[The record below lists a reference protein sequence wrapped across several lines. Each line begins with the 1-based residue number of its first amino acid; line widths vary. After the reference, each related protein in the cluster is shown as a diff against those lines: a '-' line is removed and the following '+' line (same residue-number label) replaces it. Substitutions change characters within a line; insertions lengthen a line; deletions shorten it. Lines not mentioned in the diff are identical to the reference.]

1 MKHNSV
7 LVYEDFFMTKE
18 DGRTPEIPL
27 YVDETQ
33 TAGYEIDIRAKH
45 FHAVHIVL
53 PLYPGVH
60 SELIVFMIP
69 ELHMHTQP
77 QLPPPYKLH
86 EKNKPAFSFEAFLYS
101 LRYLNPTLPA
111 EMLRQRAEEIWIQ
124 LSRETSPAF
133 LPPWLLLHQRIY
145 KIAAEVFEKH
155 TSCSVSDAAC
165 RTASSPTLEQG
176 QWQRFLQACVPVCA
190 ADEQNS
196 VEAALYN
203 QLHMEVTSTD
213 SAAAKDKINSRK
225 RALQALVNA
234 LPKEPVQLL
243 PWDAWELLLQE
254 TTGSYEILK
263 LFLGKSLLYAWLSQ
277 SQSSRTAVSKAEWT
291 QCLKKE
297 AKNLYHRLQ
306 DTDILKREPP
316 VLREQLKESDVEAL
330 LRKVL
335 KVYHKIQDNAS
346 FTENVCAFQRL
357 LSLPIDGVLHDRDC
371 RLLLEISEELNI
383 PPI

>member
-1 MKHNSV
+1 M
-7 LVYEDFFMTKE
+7 
-18 DGRTPEIPL
+18 
-27 YVDETQ
+27 
-33 TAGYEIDIRAKH
+33 
-45 FHAVHIVL
+45 
-53 PLYPGVH
+53 
-60 SELIVFMIP
+60 
-69 ELHMHTQP
+69 
-77 QLPPPYKLH
+77 
-86 EKNKPAFSFEAFLYS
+86 
-101 LRYLNPTLPA
+101 
-111 EMLRQRAEEIWIQ
+111 
-124 LSRETSPAF
+124 
-133 LPPWLLLHQRIY
+133 
-145 KIAAEVFEKH
+145 
-155 TSCSVSDAAC
+155 SDAAC
-165 RTASSPTLEQG
+165 GTASSPTLEQG
-176 QWQRFLQACVPVCA
+176 QWQRFLQACVPVCT

-277 SQSSRTAVSKAEWT
+277 SQSSRTDVSKAEWT

-335 KVYHKIQDNAS
+335 KVYHKTQDNAS

>member
-7 LVYEDFFMTKE
+7 LVYEDFFMTGE
-18 DGRTPEIPL
+18 DGKTPEIPL

-69 ELHMHTQP
+69 ELHMHTQL
-77 QLPPPYKLH
+77 QLPYKLH

-124 LSRETSPAF
+124 LSRETSSAF

-190 ADEQNS
+190 ADEQDS

>member
-7 LVYEDFFMTKE
+7 LVYEDFFMTGE
-18 DGRTPEIPL
+18 DGKTPEIPL

-45 FHAVHIVL
+45 FHAAHIVL

-60 SELIVFMIP
+60 SELIVYMMP
-69 ELHMHTQP
+69 KLHIQTQP
-77 QLPPPYKLH
+77 MLQSLHKLH
-86 EKNKPAFSFEAFLYS
+86 EKNKPSFSFEAFLYS

-176 QWQRFLQACVPVCA
+176 QWQRFLQACVPVCT
-190 ADEQNS
+190 ADEQDS

-277 SQSSRTAVSKAEWT
+277 SQSSQTAVSKAEWT

-335 KVYHKIQDNAS
+335 KVYHKTQDNAS